1 MISLP
6 CESLLSPLTEKNM
19 GSTYFVQRQ
28 WSAIYYIRHENCATL
43 FNKRQLDGQSYLLC
57 CANAAQAPRGSC
69 RDTTAA
75 FPSNHPLYSNPISY
89 ESSVR
94 WAKLR
99 MQCWT
104 FDSVWWYFG

>member
-1 MISLP
+1 MD
-6 CESLLSPLTEKNM
+6 
-19 GSTYFVQRQ
+19 R
-28 WSAIYYIRHENCATL
+28 A
-43 FNKRQLDGQSYLLC
+43 LLC

-69 RDTTAA
+69 RDTTAG
-75 FPSNHPLYSNPISY
+75 FPPNHALYSNPVSY